1 MAASKG
7 SGNMSRGAAGRRSVG
22 AAGGGM
28 PNGAILDDTAQIL
41 LQRRQRFDAWK
52 KGYRQEH
59 LKPNA
64 DLDMWYSKM
73 AGPIMGEK

>member
-1 MAASKG
+1 MANAKS
-7 SGNMSRGAAGRRSVG
+7 SGNMSRGASGRRSVG

-28 PNGAILDDTAQIL
+28 PNGATLDDTAEIL
-41 LQRRQRFDAWK
+41 MQRRQRFDAWK
-52 KGYRQEH
+52 KGYRQQP

-73 AGPIMGEK
+73 STPDGIK